1 MQGLLVWTGLVGL
14 AANVGFVAAAIVAR
28 RALQLPALVGVEI
41 GVAAAL
47 FFLAV
52 SCAEIPMMVYG
63 LRRLA
68 SDPKGA
74 SRGLCGATNA
84 FFVFFAA
91 VYGTAVLALTG
102 WWIVGLALSALG
114 VARLA
119 SSLWFVRDAP
129 R

>member
-1 MQGLLVWTGLVGL
+1 MRRLWVWTGLVGL
-14 AANVGFVAAAIVAR
+14 AANAGLVAVAIVTR
-28 RALQLPALVGVEI
+28 EALRLPPLVGAEI
-41 GVAAAL
+41 GAAVTL

-68 SDPKGA
+68 ADPKGA

-84 FFVFFAA
+84 FYVFFAA

-102 WWIVGLALSALG
+102 WWGAGLGLSALG
-114 VARLA
+114 LVRLA
-119 SSLWFVRDAP
+119 SSLWLVRDRP
-129 R
+129 E